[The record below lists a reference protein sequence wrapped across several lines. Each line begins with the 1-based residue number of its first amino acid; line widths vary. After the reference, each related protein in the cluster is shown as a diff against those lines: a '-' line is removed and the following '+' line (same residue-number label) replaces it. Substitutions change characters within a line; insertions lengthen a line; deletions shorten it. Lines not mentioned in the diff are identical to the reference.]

1 MANTQRRQMSDAFAT
16 AIFIILSG
24 GLQDAYT
31 YCCRGGVFAN
41 AQTGNIVLMSTRLFQ
56 GDLSGCVRYLIP
68 ILSFIC
74 GIFVAESIH
83 ARYKCAE
90 KIHWRQI
97 IILVEILILFGVG
110 FLPQRWNAAANALV
124 SFVCALQVQTF
135 HKVRGHVYASTMCI
149 GNLAQRDGSAA
160 RLFPHP
166 GKGRAPQGADLFQRD
181 RLFLPP
187 GRRLGSALTLAL
199 GQSAIWAS
207 CGLLAVSFGMMFL
220 PANEA

>member
-1 MANTQRRQMSDAFAT
+1 
-16 AIFIILSG
+16 
-24 GLQDAYT
+24 
-31 YCCRGGVFAN
+31 
-41 AQTGNIVLMSTRLFQ
+41 MSTRLFQ
-56 GDLSGCVRYLIP
+56 GDFSGGVRYLIP

-110 FLPQRWNAAANALV
+110 FLPQSWNAAANALV

-149 GNLAQRDGSAA
+149 GNLRSGMDALTGYLEKRDPEQMRRAMHYFGIILFFALGAGAGSLLTDTGGCGPSVSAA
-160 RLFPHP
+160 
-166 GKGRAPQGADLFQRD
+166 
-181 RLFLPP
+181 
-187 GRRLGSALTLAL
+187 
-199 GQSAIWAS
+199 
-207 CGLLAVSFGMMFL
+207 LLAVSFGLMWL
-220 PANEA
+220 EKLKD

>member
-1 MANTQRRQMSDAFAT
+1 MVNTQRRQMSDAFAT

-41 AQTGNIVLMSTRLFQ
+41 AQTGNIVLMGTRLFQ
-56 GDLSGCVRYLIP
+56 GDFSGCVRYLIP

-110 FLPQRWNAAANALV
+110 FLPQSWNAAANALV
-124 SFVCALQVQTF
+124 SFVC
-135 HKVRGHVYASTMCI
+135 
-149 GNLAQRDGSAA
+149 
-160 RLFPHP
+160 LFPHP
-166 GKGRAPQGADLFQRD
+166 GKGRAPQGTNLFQRD
-181 RLFLPP
+181 CFLCCRCGGRERADTCLGPKRHLGKLRPAGCQLRHDVPP
-187 GRRLGSALTLAL
+187 GKRSITRTNKDAAAGWKISPPRRL
-199 GQSAIWAS
+199 
-207 CGLLAVSFGMMFL
+207 CGAQAK
-220 PANEA
+220 P